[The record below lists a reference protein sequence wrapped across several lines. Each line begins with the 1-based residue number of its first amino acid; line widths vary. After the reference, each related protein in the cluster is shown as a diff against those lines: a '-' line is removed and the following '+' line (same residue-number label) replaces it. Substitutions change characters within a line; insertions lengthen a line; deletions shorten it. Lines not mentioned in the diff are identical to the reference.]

1 MKDGN
6 TMRKHAKGWKWMG
19 LAGLTASLMMTGC
32 HGGGGAQAASLPPK
46 PTETQ
51 GASVRVGAPQK
62 RLEGTRVTA
71 TGTLRA
77 RREATLSAPAS
88 GTIKALKVE
97 VGDVVKEGQPLVLL
111 DATTAA
117 LMSEQSQAAL
127 AAAQVDVESVTLTLE
142 RTRTLAAA
150 DGTSKAEL
158 DRVEAAFKQA
168 QAGLA
173 RAKAAAKQAEHNLG
187 EHVLRAP
194 FGGTVTARFGQVGE
208 EVTAMPPTRLVSLVD
223 TANMEVRLNVPET
236 VVDAISNG
244 MVVEGTVSP
253 SGRNFSATVRTV
265 GATVDAASRTVEV
278 ILDVAKAEGATL
290 RSGALVQ
297 VAFTEPARENGPFL
311 PAQAL
316 HADNAGSYVW
326 LVEGGVA
333 KRRPVKAQPLT
344 PDTVRVVDGLSGS
357 EQVVLMGA
365 ATLREGVAVRSLD

>member
-1 MKDGN
+1 
-6 TMRKHAKGWKWMG
+6 MRKHAKGWMWMG
-19 LAGLTASLMMTGC
+19 VAGLTASLLTTGC
-32 HGGGGAQAASLPPK
+32 HGSGAQAASLPPK
-46 PTETQ
+46 PAEAQ
-51 GASVRVGAPQK
+51 GASVRVGTPQA
-62 RLEGTRVTA
+62 RLEGTRVSA
-71 TGTLRA
+71 TGQLRA

-111 DATTAA
+111 DATTAG
-117 LMSEQSQAAL
+117 LMAEQAQAAL
-127 AAAQVDVESVTLTLE
+127 AAAQVDLESVTLELE

-150 DGTSKAEL
+150 DGTSKAAL
-158 DRVEAAFKQA
+158 DKVEAMYKQA

-223 TANMEVRLNVPET
+223 TSHMEVRLNVPET
-236 VVDAISNG
+236 VVDAVTPG
-244 MVVEGTVSP
+244 MTVEGTVSP
-253 SGRNFSATVRTV
+253 SGRAFSAKVRTV

-278 ILDVAKAEGATL
+278 LLDVARAEGITL

-311 PAQAL
+311 SAQAL
-316 HADNAGSYVW
+316 HSDNSGTYVW
-326 LVEGGVA
+326 LVESGVA
-333 KRRPVKAQPLT
+333 KRRPVKTQPLT

-357 EQVVLMGA
+357 EQVVLTGA
-365 ATLREGVAVRSLD
+365 ASLRDGVAVRSIE